1 MTPISERDKRMNTH
15 DAAWMLYDA
24 ERMENERLQAENA
37 ALKEQVAQL
46 ELVKDEHDERG
57 IDIDILVRNLN
68 SAEAQLTTLQSKSAA
83 LVDASQL
90 AADQIRKC
98 DYTPARS
105 TLLVALAAFKE

>member
-46 ELVKDEHDERG
+46 EAKNAMQHIVLEDYGVTHDQQQET
-57 IDIDILVRNLN
+57 IAQQ
-68 SAEAQLTTLQSKSAA
+68 AEQHAFA
-83 LVDASQL
+83 L
-90 AADQIRKC
+90 
-98 DYTPARS
+98 
-105 TLLVALAAFKE
+105 